1 MPAVPAD
8 HPAKSLNW
16 LNGTSQSR
24 WNEMCR
30 WLFPAIPGPGFPAGA
45 TTKERASHMAEVK
58 TGDTVRVHY
67 EGSLEDGRK
76 FDSSLDREPIELTVG
91 SGQVI
96 SGFENAVVGMEE
108 GDSRTVTVPPEEG
121 YGPHDPNLLH
131 KVDREQVPDEI
142 DLQVGAQLQA
152 TDRQGQ
158 VIALTVADFDD
169 STVTLDANHPLA
181 GQDLTFDVKVV
192 EIVK

>member
-1 MPAVPAD
+1 
-8 HPAKSLNW
+8 
-16 LNGTSQSR
+16 
-24 WNEMCR
+24 
-30 WLFPAIPGPGFPAGA
+30 
-45 TTKERASHMAEVK
+45 MAEVK

-76 FDSSLDREPIELTVG
+76 FDSSFDREPIELTVG